1 MSEQVR
7 DLYFLLLGMR
17 KRGIKEFSQHPSLWP
32 RQPKELWYRGNI
44 IEYQRVLELL
54 DDVSERA

>member
-7 DLYFLLLGMR
+7 DLYFILLGMR
-17 KRGIKEFSQHPSLWP
+17 KRGIKDFNDHPSSWP

-44 IEYQRVLELL
+44 IEYHRVLELL
-54 DDVSERA
+54 DDVSGHA